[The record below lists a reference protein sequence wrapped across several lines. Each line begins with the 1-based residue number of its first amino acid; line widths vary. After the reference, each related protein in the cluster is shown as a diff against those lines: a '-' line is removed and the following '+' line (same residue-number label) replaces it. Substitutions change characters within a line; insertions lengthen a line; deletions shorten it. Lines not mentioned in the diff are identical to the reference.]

1 MFPQARCPVAYPK
14 STHSL
19 EFRRKTQL
27 GRLIAMRDGD
37 IESSLDTQMHL
48 DHSLRETEKRN
59 RWLVDPGLII
69 LFSIVMAKLF
79 VHLYAS
85 RNYGYFIDELYYLA
99 CSDHLDWGYVD
110 QPPMVALIAK
120 VARSLFGDSLQ
131 SIRFLPAL
139 PGTTKVLLTSVI
151 ARELGGNRFAQ
162 ILAALA
168 VLVAPGFLAVDNL
181 FSMNSFEALLWTGC
195 AYLLIRIIKT
205 GNQKL
210 WIWFGLLAGI
220 GLENKH
226 SMLIWGAAV
235 TAGLLLTPQRQFF
248 RTPWIWFAGLL
259 AFLIFL
265 PNLLWNYQHA
275 FPFLELQANIRRS
288 GRNVHLTPLSFF
300 GQEIL
305 SMHPMTLPI
314 WLAGLWFYFFSKTGK
329 QFRALGWAWVFTA
342 GVILALDPRVY
353 YLYPAYPILFAAGS
367 VTWQSWL
374 TRWQLKSVQIGYPV
388 LMLLSG
394 ALIAPFAI
402 PVLPVKT
409 YLRYS
414 QALHFQ
420 QPAIEKWKLGPLPQV
435 YADQFGWKEMVA
447 TVARVYNG
455 LPPDVRAKTAIFA
468 QNYGQAGAI
477 DFFGPA
483 YGLPKAISGHQNYFL
498 WGPRDFTGESIIVL
512 QGRPEKLQDQFA
524 SVTKVATV
532 YHPYSMPTEHFDVF
546 YCRDLKWPLREI
558 WPQLKS
564 WN

>member
-1 MFPQARCPVAYPK
+1 M
-14 STHSL
+14 
-19 EFRRKTQL
+19 
-27 GRLIAMRDGD
+27 
-37 IESSLDTQMHL
+37 LDTQQYSQVDNGGPYL
-48 DHSLRETEKRN
+48 AQAYSADDFSLHWSEKWSLNRRTQIERN
-59 RWLVDPGLII
+59 RWPVDLGLIT
-69 LFSIVMAKLF
+69 LFSIVLAKLF
-79 VHLYAS
+79 VHLYAG

-110 QPPMVALIAK
+110 QPPLVALIAK
-120 VARSLFGDSLQ
+120 LVRSLSGDSLQ

-139 PGTTKVLLTSVI
+139 AGATKVLLTGII
-151 ARELGGNRFAQ
+151 ARELNGKRFAQ

-168 VLVAPGFLAVDNL
+168 VLVAPGFLAIDSL

-226 SMLIWGAAV
+226 SMLIWGAAI

-248 RTPWIWFAGLL
+248 RTPWIWLAGLL

-265 PNLLWNYQHA
+265 PNLIWNYQHA

-288 GRNVHLTPLSFF
+288 GRNVDLTPIAFF

-314 WLAGLWFYFFSKTGK
+314 WLAGLWFYFFSETGK
-329 QFRALGWAWVFTA
+329 QFRALGWAWIFTA

-353 YLYPAYPILFAAGS
+353 YLYPAYPTLLAAGS
-367 VTWQSWL
+367 VTWESWL
-374 TRWQLKSVQIGYPV
+374 ARRWLKSLQIAYPV
-388 LMLLSG
+388 LMVLSG

-420 QPAIEKWKLGPLPQV
+420 QPAIEKWKLGPLPQI

-447 TVARVYNG
+447 TVARVYHG
-455 LPPDVRAKTAIFA
+455 LPPDLRAKTAIFA

-483 YGLPKAISGHQNYFL
+483 YGLPKAISGHQNYFF
-498 WGPRDFTGESIIVL
+498 WGPRDFTGESVIVL
-512 QGRPEKLQDQFA
+512 QGRLEKLQDQFA
-524 SVTKVATV
+524 TVTKVATV
-532 YHPYSMPTEHFDVF
+532 YHPYSMPSEHFDVF
-546 YCRDLKWPLREI
+546 YCQDLKWPLREI
-558 WPQLKS
+558 WPRLKS